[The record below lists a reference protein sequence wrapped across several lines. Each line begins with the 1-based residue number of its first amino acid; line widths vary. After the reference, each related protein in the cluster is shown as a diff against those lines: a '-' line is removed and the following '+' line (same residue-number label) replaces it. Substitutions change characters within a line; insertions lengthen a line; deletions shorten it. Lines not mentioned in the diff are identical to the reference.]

1 MEAYGSDVGMNATP
15 TVTLDE
21 LDKAATPVRPSY
33 PRNREIMLRFMERQ
47 PVEEIAAEYAI
58 APSTVLGI
66 VRSPVVQQEMEQ
78 LYERADKSIKDRI
91 ALLGSEAVDTV
102 RDTMRGRV
110 ASDLQFKAAKELLDK
125 NPAFERKSG
134 VEDAAQGLGES
145 IIRELARRAAERTA
159 VPPVEVTEAQVV
171 NG

>member
-1 MEAYGSDVGMNATP
+1 MMSTMP
-15 TVTLDE
+15 TVTLEQLDE
-21 LDKAATPVRPSY
+21 AATPIRPNY

-47 PVEEIAAEYAI
+47 PVESIAAEYGVSPAVVH
-58 APSTVLGI
+58 AI
-66 VRSPVVQQEMEQ
+66 VRSPVVQQEMDH
-78 LYERADKSIKDRI
+78 LYELADKSIKDRI

-125 NPAFERKSG
+125 HPMFERKSG
-134 VEDAAQGLGES
+134 VDDAAQGLGES

-159 VPPVEVTEAQVV
+159 VPLVELTEAQVV